1 LQSALDVAKR
11 EKLIDNDVNSI
22 IEDRTGKF
30 WFGTRGHAFVYDGN
44 TFTKLTN
51 NGKPFTNVRSIIADT
66 KGNIWLGGN
75 DGLWRYDG
83 SAAANFGNPFASNTT
98 AFTNFYQKFVGYIYE
113 DKKGNILTSA
123 VSTHDSSWSL
133 YRYDAKSLSNK
144 KATVTEI
151 KGSEGMIFGIL
162 EANDGSI
169 WYGTFKGVYRYDGNT
184 ITDFKSSTKM
194 NMSELMDRR
203 KSN

>member
-1 LQSALDVAKR
+1 MDDGRPKNLQSTLNFTKS

-30 WFGTRGHAFVYDGN
+30 WFGTRGHAFVYDGK
-44 TFTKLTN
+44 TFTKVTN
-51 NGKPFTNVRSIIADT
+51 NGKPFTNVRSIIEDK

-83 SAAANFGNPFASNTT
+83 SVAADFGNPFASITN

-113 DKKGNILTSA
+113 DKKGNILTSSI
-123 VSTHDSSWSL
+123 STHDSSWTLS
-133 YRYDAKSLSNK
+133 RYDEKSLSNN
-144 KATVTEI
+144 KAIATEI
-151 KGSEGMIFGIL
+151 KANEGMIFGIL

-169 WYGTFKGVYRYDGNT
+169 WYGTLKGVYRYDGNT
-184 ITDFKSSTKM
+184 ITDFKGK
-194 NMSELMDRR
+194 
-203 KSN
+203 